1 MIAIQK
7 RVKSENKNSK
17 MILQVHDELVFDVP
31 KYEIDEIKI
40 LIKEEM
46 ENAFKLEVPLVVD
59 IGIGSNW
66 LEAH

>member
-7 RVKSENKNSK
+7 VKKRKQNSK